1 MSTMPLVGL
10 LLMLG
15 SVDSWVT
22 IHTVYYEMPPFIYY
36 QNGVL
41 KGMFPD
47 IAKQARALCG
57 LNISF
62 SKKTDNAS
70 QFHALIHDHQANKKY
85 VDEKW
90 LWLSLV
96 EYVDKQT
103 LDRMNLKTDILF
115 MSPGMEV
122 VVHRDEIGILPKV
135 LNGMNNSRYLIVM
148 ALLLS
153 LIFGIIIWFIVRKFF
168 SHYDALGNVVFIV
181 SYQV

>member
-36 QNGVL
+36 KDGSL

-47 IAKQARALCG
+47 IAKEALNLCG

-62 SKKTDNAS
+62 SKKTENAS
-70 QFHALIHDHQANKKY
+70 QFHALIHDSSANKKY
-85 VDEKW
+85 VDEQYF
-90 LWLSLV
+90 WLSLV
-96 EYVDKQT
+96 EYLDKQT
-103 LDRMNLKTDILF
+103 LDSMNLKTEILTY
-115 MSPGMEV
+115 SPGMEV

-181 SYQV
+181 IYQV